1 MLSSETKRHIDAARD
16 VLVGV
21 APNPI
26 SQIDQITYALIYKFM
41 DDMDQLSIK
50 AGGEPSFFVGDLE
63 DYSWSR
69 VTNSRLGNQEKMNLY
84 ADALSKFSLAKQL
97 PELFRQIFK
106 SAILPYRSP
115 ETLGLFLKEINNF
128 DYTHPE
134 ELGNAYEYLLSIM
147 GAQGD
152 AGQFRTP
159 RHIIDFVVGLV
170 NPTKTDT
177 ILDPACG
184 TAGFLIS
191 SYNHILNTQEPPL
204 GVGTSSGAL
213 TPAEKIKLT
222 NNIFGFDI
230 DPTMVRIAQV
240 NMYLHQFKNPN
251 IYQYDSLTNDSR
263 WSEKFDVVLANPPFM
278 TPKGG
283 ITPHTKFSVKSS
295 RAEVL
300 FVDYII
306 EHLTPA
312 GRAGIIVP
320 EGVIGNSNATYF
332 KKVRELI
339 LDDLWAVVSLHPW
352 TFAPYAEVNTY
363 VLLIDKSMAS
373 RSKSVLFVD
382 VNDDGFDKSSQ
393 RRPIDKN
400 DLPSVQATLADFQKY
415 LTGNQSEPFANSHGG
430 QFLEISK
437 ADIRANP
444 EVFLLGKKYTKVES
458 PDTDHELMTLGDLII
473 ETKEKAKDLGL
484 PVWSVSN
491 RQGFVRSDEYFD
503 KQIAS
508 LDISN
513 YKVVR
518 PRTFAFNP
526 SRINV
531 GSIACN
537 FGKDSGVVSP
547 MYTLFKVKDESVI
560 SPEFLLVYL
569 KSDVCKKQINQKIQG
584 ATRKVLKKDDLFTLQ
599 IPVPSLKEQSQL
611 LEKLKIELKSISEL
625 ESQVETHKSNM
636 ELIIRSI
643 WN

>member
-1 MLSSETKRHIDAARD
+1 MLNAETKRHIDAARD

-21 APNPI
+21 APNPVT
-26 SQIDQITYALIYKFM
+26 QIDQITYALIYKFM

-63 DYSWSR
+63 LFSWSK
-69 VTNSRLGNQEKMNLY
+69 VTSSRLGNQEKMNLY
-84 ADALSKFSLAKQL
+84 AEALAKFSLAEQL

-115 ETLGLFLKEINNF
+115 ETLGLFLKEISYF

-159 RHIIDFVVGLV
+159 RHIIDFVVDIV
-170 NPTKTDT
+170 NPTKNDRL
-177 ILDPACG
+177 LDPACG

-191 SYNHILNTQEPPL
+191 SYNHILEKQDGLDSNGEPVKP
-204 GVGTSSGAL
+204 L
-213 TPAEKIKLT
+213 TPDEKKHLT
-222 NNIFGFDI
+222 QNIFGFDI

-240 NMYLHQFKNPN
+240 NMYLHQFKNPK
-251 IYQYDSLTNDSR
+251 IFQYDSLTNEER
-263 WSEKFDVVLANPPFM
+263 WAEKFDVILANPPFM

-283 ITPHTKFSVKSS
+283 ITPHSKFSVQSS

-306 EHLTPA
+306 EHLTPT

-320 EGVIGNSNATYF
+320 EGVIGNSNAAYF

-339 LDDLWAVVSLHPW
+339 LEDLWAVVSLHPW

-363 VLLIDKSMAS
+363 VLLIDKALA
-373 RSKSVLFVD
+373 KKADSVLFID
-382 VNDDGFDKSSQ
+382 ANEDGFDKSSQ
-393 RRPIDKN
+393 RRAIDKN
-400 DLPSVQATLADFQKY
+400 DLPDVQDTLEEFKRYLAGGSVGNFESKNKATF
-415 LTGNQSEPFANSHGG
+415 NQV
-430 QFLEISK
+430 SK
-437 ADIRANP
+437 TVIKNHP
-444 EVFLLGKKYTKVES
+444 EVFLLGKKYVEVDS
-458 PDTDHELMTLGDLII
+458 PETEHELQTLGTLIT
-473 ETKEKAKDLGL
+473 ETTEKAKGRDL

-491 RQGFVRSDEYFD
+491 RLGFVRSDEYFD

-508 LDISN
+508 VDTGN
-513 YKVVR
+513 YKVVNQK
-518 PRTFAFNP
+518 TFAFNP

-537 FGKDSGVVSP
+537 FGDGTGIVSP
-547 MYTLFKVKDESVI
+547 MYTLFTVKDETVI
-560 SPEFLLVYL
+560 SPEFLLMYL
-569 KSDVCKKQINQKIQG
+569 KSDVCRQQINQKIQG
-584 ATRKVLKKDDLFTLQ
+584 ATRKVLKKDDLFSLK
-599 IPVPSLKEQSQL
+599 IPVPTIEEQMKL
-611 LEKLKIELKSISEL
+611 LEEINSEL
-625 ESQVETHKSNM
+625 EKISKLEKETDFHRANINT
-636 ELIIRSI
+636 LIQSI